1 MSDSKLRGVFVP
13 MITVFKED
21 GSIDEEGIR
30 RQVNFLIEN
39 GVHGIIPC
47 GSTGEFIALNLD
59 ERKRV
64 AKIVVEEAAGRV
76 PIYVGTAH
84 YRTDKTI
91 ELSKHAE
98 SIGADGVMIVS
109 PYYLKPRKRDVMEHI
124 RMVSNS
130 IKIPIMFYNNPYYSG
145 IDLDPNFIVEAFRRG
160 YIIAV
165 KERGIE
171 LTRHQDLKAMT
182 QGRLKVFY
190 GFDPNAIE
198 ALVMSCDGWVA
209 GTANLIPR
217 HCVKV
222 YELVK
227 DGQIEEAKKFWY
239 NEVKQFIDL
248 CTHPFEGDEPP
259 WLAIIKE
266 GLNMIGER
274 GGALIMPVTSLP
286 TSLKETLR
294 KVLKELGYISK

>member
-109 PYYLKPRKRDVMEHI
+109 PYYLKRNRREIMEHY
-124 RMVSNS
+124 RSVAESVNAL
-130 IKIPIMFYNNPYYSG
+130 PIMLYNNPHFSG
-145 IDLDPNFIVEAFRRG
+145 TDMTPDFIAEVYKNG
-160 YIIAV
+160 YISSV
-165 KERGIE
+165 KEGEGDPARTQE
-171 LTRHQDLKAMT
+171 LRYLTDENLRI
-182 QGRLKVFY
+182 FY
-190 GFDPNAIE
+190 GYDTCVIE
-198 ALVMSCDGWVA
+198 ALVMGCDGWVA

-248 CTHPFEGDEPP
+248 CTHPYQSEGAP
-259 WLAIIKE
+259 WLAVLKE

-274 GGALIMPVTSLP
+274 GGFLLKPNLP
-286 TSLKETLR
+286 LPADIKDRLHQ
-294 KVLKELGYISK
+294 VLKKMGYF